1 MAEKSGL
8 QNRTVITIS
17 VALAFFLWYAT
28 FIIRPFN
35 FWLMMAFN
43 TGLLS
48 AISFISGGIPWRRKE
63 WNLRNIT
70 LGVAAAVALY
80 GVFWLGHEILILAS
94 TYTGILPRR
103 AENLNA
109 IYASR
114 VELPQYLIAILL
126 FFPIGFGEEIY
137 WRGFV
142 QRLFQARSGKGA
154 AFFLTLVLY
163 TGVHL
168 PTGNPV
174 LILAA
179 FICGIYWGALYRY
192 TGSLVPVLISH
203 MLWDPF
209 IFVIAPIR

>member
-1 MAEKSGL
+1 MRNA
-8 QNRTVITIS
+8 
-17 VALAFFLWYAT
+17 
-28 FIIRPFN
+28 
-35 FWLMMAFN
+35 
-43 TGLLS
+43 
-48 AISFISGGIPWRRKE
+48 GIG
-63 WNLRNIT
+63 I
-70 LGVAAAVALY
+70 AAAMALY
-80 GVFWLGHEILILAS
+80 GVFWLGHEILILANA
-94 TYTGILPRR
+94 YTGMLPRR

-114 VELPQYLIAILL
+114 TELPQYIIAVLL

-142 QRLFQARSGKGA
+142 QRFFQIKWGKGV
-154 AFFLTLVLY
+154 AFLLTVILY

-179 FICGIYWGALYRY
+179 FICGIYWSGLYWY
-192 TGSLVPVLISH
+192 AGSIVPVLISH

-209 IFVIAPIR
+209 IFVIAPIK

>member
-1 MAEKSGL
+1 MRVA
-8 QNRTVITIS
+8 IS
-17 VALAFFLWYAT
+17 SVLLAFLLWYAA

-35 FWLMMAFN
+35 FWLTMTFN
-43 TGLLS
+43 TVLLS
-48 AISFISGGIPWRRKE
+48 AISFAFGRTPWQKGE
-63 WNLRNIT
+63 WNLRNTGIGI
-70 LGVAAAVALY
+70 LAAIVLY
-80 GVFWLGHEILILAS
+80 GIFWLGHEILILAS
-94 TYTGILPRR
+94 TYTGMLPRR

-114 VELPQYLIAILL
+114 AELPQYIIAVLL

-137 WRGFV
+137 WRGFI
-142 QRLFQARSGKGA
+142 QRLLQTRRGKDT
-154 AFFLTLVLY
+154 AFLLTVILY

-179 FICGIYWGALYRY
+179 LICGIYWSGLYRY
-192 TGSLVPVLISH
+192 TGSIVPVLISH

-209 IFVIAPIR
+209 IFVIAPIK

>member
-1 MAEKSGL
+1 MSLTGRR
-8 QNRTVITIS
+8 NWWVVTFS
-17 VALAFFLWYAT
+17 VLLAFFLWYAT

-35 FWLMMAFN
+35 FWLMMTFN
-43 TGLLS
+43 TAFLS
-48 AISFISGGIPWRRKE
+48 IVSFAAGKIPWQGEE
-63 WNLRNIT
+63 WNLRNTGIGI
-70 LGVAAAVALY
+70 LAAIALY
-80 GVFWLGHEILILAS
+80 GIFWLGHEILILTS

-114 VELPQYLIAILL
+114 AELPQCIIAVLL

-137 WRGFV
+137 WRGFI
-142 QRLFQARSGKGA
+142 QRSFQTRWGKGA
-154 AFFLTLVLY
+154 AFLLAVILY

-179 FICGIYWGALYRY
+179 FICGVYWSGLYWY
-192 TGSLVPVLISH
+192 TGSLIPVLISH

-209 IFVIAPIR
+209 IFVIAPIK